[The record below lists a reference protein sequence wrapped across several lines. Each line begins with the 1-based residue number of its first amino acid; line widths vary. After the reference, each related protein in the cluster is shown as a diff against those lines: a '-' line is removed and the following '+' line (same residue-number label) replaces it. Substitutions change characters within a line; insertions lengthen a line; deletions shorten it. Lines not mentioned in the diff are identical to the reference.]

1 MKSKVLIII
10 SALAL
15 LVNIAVQVYLI
26 NGLYRLRNDAFDAK
40 YQKTLSEGIGSLRT
54 YYNKTGFDSAFYALD
69 YTALDILNSY
79 RSLPDGSA
87 EDSLNVQALTKVKD
101 LLYQNDYLTPYLKSY
116 LKAHKMD
123 DDFSSK
129 ISIKQFVLLDIFD
142 AISIINDS
150 SVVAPGIS
158 VVSGNRSVLL
168 VSSFRMEGNYYKL
181 RFDYLVDFHK
191 KFRIILLEMLTA
203 LVLSLFSVIVT
214 GLIFFITLR
223 NMMKHK
229 QLSMMKTD
237 FINNMAHELKTPL
250 TTIAVASS
258 TLAEHSVQ
266 ADVKKVN
273 ELSGLIKQ
281 QNNHLG
287 RLIDQILDINIW
299 ERDRIALQKSEVHL
313 KSFFEKILKGFELEN
328 DGKDFNLIKM
338 IQFGDESMELDGFK
352 FSLAVRNLL
361 SNALK
366 YGGKIPEV
374 ELKAGMSGGEVKI
387 EISDNGSG
395 ITKEEQKHIFDKFY
409 RGQNSKQGIKGLGLG
424 LYYVKKIVEMHG
436 GMIGIKNRNNKGTTF
451 IVTVPYENHV
461 VKI

>member
-1 MKSKVLIII
+1 
-10 SALAL
+10 
-15 LVNIAVQVYLI
+15 
-26 NGLYRLRNDAFDAK
+26 
-40 YQKTLSEGIGSLRT
+40 
-54 YYNKTGFDSAFYALD
+54 
-69 YTALDILNSY
+69 
-79 RSLPDGSA
+79 
-87 EDSLNVQALTKVKD
+87 
-101 LLYQNDYLTPYLKSY
+101 
-116 LKAHKMD
+116 
-123 DDFSSK
+123 
-129 ISIKQFVLLDIFD
+129 
-142 AISIINDS
+142 
-150 SVVAPGIS
+150 
-158 VVSGNRSVLL
+158 
-168 VSSFRMEGNYYKL
+168 
-181 RFDYLVDFHK
+181 
-191 KFRIILLEMLTA
+191 
-203 LVLSLFSVIVT
+203 
-214 GLIFFITLR
+214 
-223 NMMKHK
+223 MMKHK

-299 ERDRIALQKSEVHL
+299 ERDRIALQKSEVYL

-436 GMIGIKNRNNKGTTF
+436 GMIGIKNSNNKGTTF